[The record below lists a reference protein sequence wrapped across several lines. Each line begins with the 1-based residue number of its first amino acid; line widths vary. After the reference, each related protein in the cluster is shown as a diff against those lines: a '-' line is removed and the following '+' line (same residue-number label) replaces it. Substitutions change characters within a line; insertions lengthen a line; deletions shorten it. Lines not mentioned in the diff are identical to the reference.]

1 MLERGPLR
9 HTPGGIPVLE
19 FSLAHQSSQVEAG
32 QTRSVDV
39 EMACIVVESL
49 ALLLAKSLDGDM
61 MRVSGFLAARSLKRR
76 SPVLHVTHI
85 EFMEGIQ
92 NGF

>member
-61 MRVSGFLAARSLKRR
+61 MRGSGLLAARSLKRR